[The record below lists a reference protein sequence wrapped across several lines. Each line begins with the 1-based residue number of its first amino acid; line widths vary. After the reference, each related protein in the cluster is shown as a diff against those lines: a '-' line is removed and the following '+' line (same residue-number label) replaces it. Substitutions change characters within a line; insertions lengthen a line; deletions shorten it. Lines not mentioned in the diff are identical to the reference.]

1 MAWSALAMLKHSC
14 LPLFAQ
20 FSLFHKHHAKQ
31 ESASCGTSPA
41 SEFLRLDLAERSHPQ
56 MYRRKPCSD
65 TVGKSNEAP
74 LWMTSHPSSFLDR
87 LRELLEIAAL
97 PVQSKQVKLEA
108 WFVKGCCVL
117 IKKKLSRGQWPKAR
131 NFRLLM
137 AAALGSDDTHDD
149 DPEPEGEP
157 EACERTFW

>member
-1 MAWSALAMLKHSC
+1 
-14 LPLFAQ
+14 
-20 FSLFHKHHAKQ
+20 
-31 ESASCGTSPA
+31 
-41 SEFLRLDLAERSHPQ
+41 
-56 MYRRKPCSD
+56 
-65 TVGKSNEAP
+65 
-74 LWMTSHPSSFLDR
+74 MTSHPSSFLDR

-137 AAALGSDDTHDD
+137 AAALGSDDTHDY